1 MLKLFVILSFLSF
14 NILAQSVSAD
24 VELFP
29 AGDFTANSS
38 SLSGYMVEKDG
49 AVYLGQPL
57 KVKTSSFKTGIELRD
72 EHMVKYMGGSKHPY
86 IVVNKGMGKGGK
98 GVALVNFNGKDKK
111 VKFNYKKSG
120 SSVDVD
126 FKIKISDFGI
136 DDVSY
141 QGIGVEDEVTIKAK
155 VPLK

>member
-1 MLKLFVILSFLSF
+1 MLKLMVVLSFLSM
-14 NILAQSVSAD
+14 NIFAQSVSAD

-29 AGDFTANSS
+29 AGDFTAKSS
-38 SLSGYMVEKDG
+38 ELSGYMVQKDG
-49 AVYLGQPL
+49 ALLLGRPL
-57 KVKTSSFKTGIELRD
+57 KVKTSSFKTGIDLRD

-86 IVVNKGMGKGGK
+86 ITVSKGMGKGGK
-98 GVALVNFNGKDKK
+98 GIALVNFNGKDKK
-111 VKFNYKKSG
+111 VKFEYKISG
-120 SSVDVD
+120 SSVNVD

-141 QGIGVEDEVTIKAK
+141 QGIGVEDEVAIKAK